1 MKAFVFPGQG
11 SQVVGMGKDL
21 YNSCPK
27 AKKIM
32 DQADDILGF
41 SLTTLMFD
49 GPHET
54 LTQTQYAQPA
64 LVCVSY
70 AMLENILNDDPIQN
84 VCQFVLG
91 HSLGEYSALVA
102 AHVLRFEDA
111 LRLVHL
117 RGKAMQDAVPQ
128 GQGIMAAVLNLD
140 EKALSSCLVGSCVIA
155 NDNAPGQIVISGL
168 KDDVLATMEHATQ
181 AGSRRCIVLPVS
193 APFHSPLMQ
202 SAADVMEKAF
212 QTVPFCDA
220 VVPVICNITAQPETN
235 AAILR
240 QHLKDQICGQVR
252 FKESIQ
258 YAKAQGIESFIEV
271 GTGSILTNLIKRI
284 ICN

>member
-21 YNSCPK
+21 YKSCPK
-27 AKKIM
+27 AKMIM
-32 DQADDILGF
+32 DHADDILGF
-41 SLTTLMFD
+41 SLTSLMFD
-49 GPHET
+49 GPLET

-70 AMLENILNDDPIQN
+70 AMLQNLLNDHPIQSA
-84 VCQFVLG
+84 CQFVLG

-102 AHVLRFEDA
+102 ANVLRFEDA
-111 LRLVHL
+111 LTLVHT
-117 RGKAMQDAVPQ
+117 RGKAMQDAVPR

-140 EKALSSCLVGSCVIA
+140 QKTLASCLVGSCVIA

-168 KDDVLATMEHATQ
+168 KDDVLATMEKATQ

-202 SAADVMEKAF
+202 PAADVMEKAF
-212 QTVPFCDA
+212 QTVTFSDA
-220 VVPVICNITAQPETN
+220 VIPVICNVTAKPETDGSV
-235 AAILR
+235 IR
-240 QHLKDQICGQVR
+240 QHLKEQICGQVR
-252 FKESIQ
+252 FTQSIQ
-258 YAKAQGIESFIEV
+258 YAKAHGVESFIEV
-271 GTGSILTNLIKRI
+271 GPGSVLTNLIKRI
-284 ICN
+284 DL